1 MFNTSSNSDE
11 SSFVSETCH
20 VEGDMSTTGN
30 LTIAGI
36 IDGNIASQRL
46 VILDTGTING
56 NIESAKVEVEGQING
71 NIQGNNIYLGKNA
84 LIRGDIYFFES
95 LKTEEGADVDGYI
108 KKSKSLSKNVQ
119 SEKEIKSQKKFNKP
133 TLVKDI
139 GKKEAI

>member
-11 SSFVSETCH
+11 GSFISETCQI
-20 VEGDMSTTGN
+20 VGDMSTIGN

-36 IDGNIASQRL
+36 IDGNIVSQRL

-71 NIQGNNIYLGKNA
+71 NIQGNNIYLGRNA
-84 LIRGDIYFFES
+84 IVKGDIYFFES

-108 KKSKSLSKNVQ
+108 KKSKSLSTKNTQ
-119 SEKEIKSQKKFNKP
+119 LEKENKSQKKFNKP
-133 TLVKDI
+133 TLVKDVDQ
-139 GKKEAI
+139 AI

>member
-11 SSFVSETCH
+11 GSFISETCH

-36 IDGNIASQRL
+36 IDGNIVSQSL

-56 NIESAKVEVEGQING
+56 NIESARVEVEGQING
-71 NIQGNNIYLGKNA
+71 NIQGNNIYLGRNA
-84 LIRGDIYFFES
+84 LIRGDICFFES

-108 KKSKSLSKNVQ
+108 KKSKPLSTKNTQ
-119 SEKEIKSQKKFNKP
+119 LEKKFNKP
-133 TLVKDI
+133 TLVKDVDQ
-139 GKKEAI
+139 AI

>member
-11 SSFVSETCH
+11 GSFISETCH

-36 IDGNIASQRL
+36 IDGNIVSQSL

-56 NIESAKVEVEGQING
+56 NIESARVEVEGQING
-71 NIQGNNIYLGKNA
+71 NIQGTNIYLGRNA
-84 LIRGDIYFFES
+84 LIRGDIYFSET

-108 KKSKSLSKNVQ
+108 KKSKPLSTKNIKL
-119 SEKEIKSQKKFNKP
+119 EEENKSQKKFNKP
-133 TLVKDI
+133 TLVKDVDQ
-139 GKKEAI
+139 AI

>member
-11 SSFVSETCH
+11 DSFISETCQI
-20 VEGDMSTTGN
+20 VGDMSTIGN

-36 IDGNIASQRL
+36 IDGNIVSQKL

-71 NIQGNNIYLGKNA
+71 NIQGNNIYLGRNA
-84 LIRGDIYFFES
+84 IIKGDIYFFET

-108 KKSKSLSKNVQ
+108 KKSKQLPTKNNQ
-119 SEKEIKSQKKFNKP
+119 LEKDNKSQKKFNKP
-133 TLVKDI
+133 TLVKDVDQ
-139 GKKEAI
+139 AI

>member
-11 SSFVSETCH
+11 GSFISETCQ
-20 VEGDMSTTGN
+20 VVGDMSTIGN

-36 IDGNIASQRL
+36 IDGNIVSQKL

-56 NIESAKVEVEGQING
+56 NIESARVEVEGQING

-84 LIRGDIYFFES
+84 LIKGDIYFFDS

-108 KKSKSLSKNVQ
+108 KKSKQLPTKNNQ
-119 SEKEIKSQKKFNKP
+119 LEKDNKSQKKFNKP
-133 TLVKDI
+133 TLVKDVDQ
-139 GKKEAI
+139 AI

>member
-11 SSFVSETCH
+11 GSFISETCH

-36 IDGNIASQRL
+36 IDGNIVSQRL

-56 NIESAKVEVEGQING
+56 NIESARVEVEGQING
-71 NIQGNNIYLGKNA
+71 NIQGNNIYLGRNA
-84 LIRGDIYFFES
+84 LIRGDICFFES

-108 KKSKSLSKNVQ
+108 KKSKPLSTKNIKL
-119 SEKEIKSQKKFNKP
+119 EEENKSQKKFNKP
-133 TLVKDI
+133 TLVKDVDQ
-139 GKKEAI
+139 AI

>member
-11 SSFVSETCH
+11 GSFVSETCH
-20 VEGDMSTTGN
+20 VEGDLSTTGN

-36 IDGNIASQRL
+36 IDGNIASQKL

-71 NIQGNNIYLGKNA
+71 NIKGNNVYLGKNA
-84 LIRGDIYFFES
+84 LIKGDIYFFET

-108 KKSKSLSKNVQ
+108 KKSKSLSKNTQ

-133 TLVKDI
+133 TLVKDVDQ
-139 GKKEAI
+139 AI

>member
-1 MFNTSSNSDE
+1 MFNTSSNSDDE

-20 VEGDMSTTGN
+20 VEGDMSTAGS

-36 IDGNIASQRL
+36 IDGNIVSQRL

-56 NIESAKVEVEGQING
+56 NIESARVEVEGQING

-84 LIRGDIYFFES
+84 LIKGDIYFFES

-108 KKSKSLSKNVQ
+108 KKSKSSATTNNQL
-119 SEKEIKSQKKFNKP
+119 EKENKSQKKFNKP
-133 TLVKDI
+133 TLVKDVDQ
-139 GKKEAI
+139 AI

>member
-11 SSFVSETCH
+11 DSFISETCQI
-20 VEGDMSTTGN
+20 VGDMSTIGN

-36 IDGNIASQRL
+36 IDGNIVSQKL

-56 NIESAKVEVEGQING
+56 NIESARVEVEGQING

-84 LIRGDIYFFES
+84 LIKGDIYFFES

-108 KKSKSLSKNVQ
+108 KKSKPLSTKNIQ
-119 SEKEIKSQKKFNKP
+119 LEKENKLQKKFNKP
-133 TLVKDI
+133 TLVKDVDQ
-139 GKKEAI
+139 AI

>member
-1 MFNTSSNSDE
+1 MFNTSSNSE
-11 SSFVSETCH
+11 EGSFVSDTCH

-36 IDGNIASQRL
+36 IDGNIVSQRL

-71 NIQGNNIYLGKNA
+71 NIQGNNIYLGRNA
-84 LIRGDIYFFES
+84 LIRGDIYFSET

-108 KKSKSLSKNVQ
+108 KKSKSLSTKNNQ
-119 SEKEIKSQKKFNKP
+119 LEKENKSQKKFNKP
-133 TLVKDI
+133 TLVKDVDQ
-139 GKKEAI
+139 AI

>member
-11 SSFVSETCH
+11 GSFISETCH

-36 IDGNIASQRL
+36 IDGNIVSQSL

-56 NIESAKVEVEGQING
+56 NIESARVEVEGQING
-71 NIQGNNIYLGKNA
+71 NIQGNNIYLGRNA
-84 LIRGDIYFFES
+84 LIRGDICFFES

-108 KKSKSLSKNVQ
+108 KKSKPLSTKNIKL
-119 SEKEIKSQKKFNKP
+119 EEENKSQKKFNKP
-133 TLVKDI
+133 TLVKDVDQ
-139 GKKEAI
+139 AI

>member
-11 SSFVSETCH
+11 GSFVSETCH
-20 VEGDMSTTGN
+20 VEGDMSTAGN

-36 IDGNIASQRL
+36 IDGNIVSQRL

-71 NIQGNNIYLGKNA
+71 NIQGNNIYLGRNA
-84 LIRGDIYFFES
+84 IIKGDICFFES

-108 KKSKSLSKNVQ
+108 KKSKPLSTKNIKL
-119 SEKEIKSQKKFNKP
+119 EEENKSQKKFNKP
-133 TLVKDI
+133 TLVKDVDQ
-139 GKKEAI
+139 AI

>member
-11 SSFVSETCH
+11 GSFISETCH

-36 IDGNIASQRL
+36 IDGNIVSQRL

-71 NIQGNNIYLGKNA
+71 NIQGNNIYLGKNS
-84 LIRGDIYFFES
+84 IVRGDIYFFES

-108 KKSKSLSKNVQ
+108 KKSKSSATTNNQL
-119 SEKEIKSQKKFNKP
+119 EKENKSQKKFNKP
-133 TLVKDI
+133 TLVKDVDQ
-139 GKKEAI
+139 AI